1 MILLTIPQV
10 KIRFLKDPKSSVT
23 RAVRS
28 ADAPLIPSR
37 EGGRTMNSSR
47 RRATLVWAIT
57 VPLFLIMVI
66 AGFTKFTA
74 QQNWIESFAVF
85 GAPLW
90 LIPVV
95 GILEIGGAVLLFVPS
110 FAALGALLL
119 AVTMFV
125 ATGVNVLGGQMTPAV
140 ITLLLTTAAVT
151 LARLRSNQSRGTEQ
165 EAEPMTAKEEYRA
178 AREEEL
184 RAVAEEEAEPAVE
197 PEN

>member
-1 MILLTIPQV
+1 
-10 KIRFLKDPKSSVT
+10 
-23 RAVRS
+23 
-28 ADAPLIPSR
+28 
-37 EGGRTMNSSR
+37 MNSSR

-74 QQNWIESFAVF
+74 QQDWIESFAVF

-95 GILEIGGAVLLFVPS
+95 GILEIGGAVLLFVPP

-151 LARLRSNQSRGTEQ
+151 LARLRSNKSRGTEQ
-165 EAEPMTAKEEYRA
+165 EAEPLTAKEEAEPMTAKEEYRA

-184 RAVAEEEAEPAVE
+184 QAVAEEEAEPAVE